1 MKITLEITS
10 PVVYL
15 RAFLIAQLK
24 KSVSNAGRQNQPWF
38 DSWVGKICWKR
49 DKLLTPVFLDFPCD
63 STGKESTCNAGNLG
77 AIPGLGRSPGEGK
90 GYPLQYSA
98 LGNSMHCI
106 NTVVYLPLV
115 ESYWSPRFASEERK
129 NIPKLYL
136 VLPVSDT
143 HMYIFHYF
151 VWLIFK

>member
-49 DKLLTPVFLDFPCD
+49 DKLLTPVFLDFPRG
-63 STGKESTCNAGNLG
+63 SAGKDFACNTRDLAL
-77 AIPGLGRSPGEGK
+77 IPGLGRSPGEGK
-90 GYPLQYSA
+90 GYPLQYSDLENA
-98 LGNSMHCI
+98 MDCI
-106 NTVVYLPLV
+106 VHRVAKSRT
-115 ESYWSPRFASEERK
+115 
-129 NIPKLYL
+129 
-136 VLPVSDT
+136 
-143 HMYIFHYF
+143 
-151 VWLIFK
+151 

>member
-115 ESYWSPRFASEERK
+115 ESY
-129 NIPKLYL
+129 
-136 VLPVSDT
+136 
-143 HMYIFHYF
+143 
-151 VWLIFK
+151 

>member
-90 GYPLQYSA
+90 GYPLQHSG
-98 LGNSMHCI
+98 LENSMDCVAHGVAKRWTQLS
-106 NTVVYLPLV
+106 NLHLHLHFFGDLFRETLLSAPTDPSHL
-115 ESYWSPRFASEERK
+115 
-129 NIPKLYL
+129 
-136 VLPVSDT
+136 
-143 HMYIFHYF
+143 
-151 VWLIFK
+151 